1 MLSATSSPMV
11 SPLLMGGVEMYE
23 GVGPDHALA
32 EAAKDRLLYTLVLVP
47 DEAAHLRAVVVYQF
61 VA

>member
-1 MLSATSSPMV
+1 MV